1 MARTKIAIK
10 GQISEY
16 IPNPTFEVVAPPG
29 AQEEYYR
36 HGNPDGKSLREIF
49 GKPIRCPEWAR
60 NAQARLPHLDE
71 LGIEGSLMFP
81 TLASLLEERM
91 RDDPDLTHVV
101 VHSLNQWIHD
111 EWTFNYHDRIFAT
124 PIITLP
130 IVDEAIKELEWCL
143 ERGAPLHP
151 DPTGAGVGSAGA
163 AVAGPARVR
172 SVLGQGPG
180 GRRAGGHA
188 LVGLGL
194 RRPGVDLGGP
204 HGVPAVQAQPAAACW
219 SLQNRAISDMMT
231 AMVCHGA
238 FTRFPNL
245 RIATIENGGTWVAPL
260 VEKFEGIYKKM
271 PQEFAEHPVEA
282 FRRNVYVN
290 PFWEDALDGL
300 IEIMSPDRLLF
311 GSDYPHPEGLGNPIS
326 FYDDLPSS
334 LSQADAGQDHGRQ
347 PERAAGG
354 LTAGVE
360 HRDRSGRRYAGSIGG
375 GQGRRG
381 RDLDVRTLRGIG
393 AGGLGRGGHQ
403 GREPCGRRPAAGV
416 DHVGADPRR
425 GRELHGGAAQPGQ
438 AVGGPQSRP
447 PRRP

>member
-1 MARTKIAIK
+1 MARDLGFPVFDSDNHMYETEDAFTRHLPAEYRSAIRYVQVDGRTKIAIK

-60 NAQARLPHLDE
+60 NAKARLPHLDE
-71 LGIEGSLMFP
+71 LGIQGSLMFP

-91 RDDPDLTHVV
+91 RDDPDLTHAV

-124 PIITLP
+124 PIVTLP
-130 IVDEAIKELEWCL
+130 IVEKAIEELEWCL
-143 ERGAPLHP
+143 DRGARCILIRPAPAWGLRGP
-151 DPTGAGVGSAGA
+151 RSPGLPEFDPFWARVQEAGV
-163 AVAGPARVR
+163 
-172 SVLGQGPG
+172 
-180 GRRAGGHA
+180 
-188 LVGLGL
+188 LVGMHSSDSGYADLVSIWEGRTEFLPFKPNPL
-194 RRPGVDLGGP
+194 RLLVM
-204 HGVPAVQAQPAAACW
+204 
-219 SLQNRAISDMMT
+219 QNRAISDMMA

-238 FTRFPNL
+238 LTRFPAL

-290 PFWEDALDGL
+290 PFWEDALEGL
-300 IEIMSPDRLLF
+300 IDIMSPDRLLF
-311 GSDYPHPEGLGNPIS
+311 GSDYPHPEGLGNPLS

-334 LSQADAGQDHGRQ
+334 LSQVDA
-347 PERAAGG
+347 AKIMGG
-354 LTAGVE
+354 NLK
-360 HRDRSGRRYAGSIGG
+360 
-375 GQGRRG
+375 
-381 RDLDVRTLRGIG
+381 
-393 AGGLGRGGHQ
+393 
-403 GREPCGRRPAAGV
+403 
-416 DHVGADPRR
+416 
-425 GRELHGGAAQPGQ
+425 ELL
-438 AVGGPQSRP
+438 AV
-447 PRRP
+447 

>member
-1 MARTKIAIK
+1 MARDLGFEVFDSDNHMYETQDAFTRHLPPEHRGAIRYVQVDGRTKIAIN

-29 AQEEYYR
+29 AQEDYYR

-60 NAQARLPHLDE
+60 NAKARLPHLDE
-71 LGIEGSLMFP
+71 LGIQGSLMFP

-130 IVDEAIKELEWCL
+130 IVEKAIEELEWCL
-143 ERGAPLHP
+143 DRGARCILIRPAPAWGLRGP
-151 DPTGAGVGSAGA
+151 RSPGLPEFDPFWARVQEAGV
-163 AVAGPARVR
+163 
-172 SVLGQGPG
+172 
-180 GRRAGGHA
+180 
-188 LVGLGL
+188 LVGVHSSDSGYADLVSIWEGRTEFLPFKPNPL
-194 RRPGVDLGGP
+194 RLLVM
-204 HGVPAVQAQPAAACW
+204 
-219 SLQNRAISDMMT
+219 QNRAISDMMA

-238 FTRFPNL
+238 LTRFPDL

-271 PQEFAEHPVEA
+271 PHDFAEHPVEA

-300 IEIMSPDRLLF
+300 IDIMSPDRLLF
-311 GSDYPHPEGLGNPIS
+311 GSDYPHPEGLGNPLS

-334 LSQADAGQDHGRQ
+334 LSQSDA
-347 PERAAGG
+347 AKIMGG
-354 LTAGVE
+354 NLK
-360 HRDRSGRRYAGSIGG
+360 
-375 GQGRRG
+375 
-381 RDLDVRTLRGIG
+381 
-393 AGGLGRGGHQ
+393 
-403 GREPCGRRPAAGV
+403 
-416 DHVGADPRR
+416 
-425 GRELHGGAAQPGQ
+425 ELL
-438 AVGGPQSRP
+438 AV
-447 PRRP
+447 

>member
-1 MARTKIAIK
+1 MARDLGFEVFDSDNHMYETEDAFTRYLPPEYKGAIRYVQVEGRTKIAIK

-36 HGNPDGKSLREIF
+36 HGNPDGKSLREVF

-60 NAQARLPHLDE
+60 NAKARLPHLDD
-71 LGIEGSLMFP
+71 LGIQGSLMFP

-130 IVDEAIKELEWCL
+130 IVEKAIEELEWCL
-143 ERGAPLHP
+143 DRGARCILIRPAPAWGLRGP
-151 DPTGAGVGSAGA
+151 RSPGLPEFDPFWARVQEAGV
-163 AVAGPARVR
+163 
-172 SVLGQGPG
+172 
-180 GRRAGGHA
+180 
-188 LVGLGL
+188 LVGMHSSDSGYADLVSIWEGRTEFLPFKPNPL
-194 RRPGVDLGGP
+194 RLLVM
-204 HGVPAVQAQPAAACW
+204 
-219 SLQNRAISDMMT
+219 QNRAISDMMT

-238 FTRFPNL
+238 FTRFPDL

-271 PQEFAEHPVEA
+271 PQEFGEHPVEA

-300 IEIMSPDRLLF
+300 IDIMSPDRLLF
-311 GSDYPHPEGLGNPIS
+311 GSDYPHPEGLGNPVS

-334 LSQADAGQDHGRQ
+334 LSPADA
-347 PERAAGG
+347 AKIMGG
-354 LTAGVE
+354 NLK
-360 HRDRSGRRYAGSIGG
+360 
-375 GQGRRG
+375 
-381 RDLDVRTLRGIG
+381 
-393 AGGLGRGGHQ
+393 
-403 GREPCGRRPAAGV
+403 
-416 DHVGADPRR
+416 
-425 GRELHGGAAQPGQ
+425 ELL
-438 AVGGPQSRP
+438 AV
-447 PRRP
+447 

>member
-1 MARTKIAIK
+1 MPAGTLNFPVFDSDNHMYETEDAFTRHLPPEYRGAIRYVQVDGRTKIAIQGK
-10 GQISEY
+10 ISEY

-71 LGIEGSLMFP
+71 LGIQGSLMFP

-91 RDDPDLTHVV
+91 RDDPDLTHAV

-124 PIITLP
+124 PIVTLP
-130 IVDEAIKELEWCL
+130 IVEKAIEELEWCL
-143 ERGAPLHP
+143 DRGARCILIRPAPAWGLRGP
-151 DPTGAGVGSAGA
+151 RSPGLPEFDPFWARVQEAGV
-163 AVAGPARVR
+163 
-172 SVLGQGPG
+172 
-180 GRRAGGHA
+180 
-188 LVGLGL
+188 LVGMHSSDSGYADLVSIWEGRTEFLPFKPNPL
-194 RRPGVDLGGP
+194 RLLVM
-204 HGVPAVQAQPAAACW
+204 
-219 SLQNRAISDMMT
+219 QNRAISDMMA

-238 FTRFPNL
+238 LTRFPAL

-290 PFWEDALDGL
+290 PFWEDALEGL
-300 IEIMSPDRLLF
+300 IDIMSPDRLLF
-311 GSDYPHPEGLGNPIS
+311 GSDYPHPEGLGNPLS

-334 LSQADAGQDHGRQ
+334 LSQVDA
-347 PERAAGG
+347 AKIMGG
-354 LTAGVE
+354 NLK
-360 HRDRSGRRYAGSIGG
+360 
-375 GQGRRG
+375 
-381 RDLDVRTLRGIG
+381 
-393 AGGLGRGGHQ
+393 
-403 GREPCGRRPAAGV
+403 
-416 DHVGADPRR
+416 
-425 GRELHGGAAQPGQ
+425 ELL
-438 AVGGPQSRP
+438 AV
-447 PRRP
+447 

>member
-1 MARTKIAIK
+1 MARDLGFEVFDSDNHMYETEDAFTRYLPPDYRGAIRYVQVDGRTKIAIK

-60 NAQARLPHLDE
+60 NAKARLPHLDE
-71 LGIEGSLMFP
+71 LGIQGSLMFP

-130 IVDEAIKELEWCL
+130 IVEKAIEELEWCL
-143 ERGAPLHP
+143 ERGARCILIRPAPAWGLRGP
-151 DPTGAGVGSAGA
+151 RSPGLPEFDPFWARVQEAGV
-163 AVAGPARVR
+163 
-172 SVLGQGPG
+172 
-180 GRRAGGHA
+180 
-188 LVGLGL
+188 LVGMHSSDSGYADLVSIWEGRTEFLPFKPNPL
-194 RRPGVDLGGP
+194 RLLVM
-204 HGVPAVQAQPAAACW
+204 
-219 SLQNRAISDMMT
+219 QNRAISDMMT

-238 FTRFPNL
+238 FTRFPDL

-300 IEIMSPDRLLF
+300 IDIMSPDRLLF
-311 GSDYPHPEGLGNPIS
+311 GSDYPHPEGLGNPVS

-334 LSQADAGQDHGRQ
+334 LSPADA
-347 PERAAGG
+347 AKIMGG
-354 LTAGVE
+354 NLK
-360 HRDRSGRRYAGSIGG
+360 
-375 GQGRRG
+375 
-381 RDLDVRTLRGIG
+381 
-393 AGGLGRGGHQ
+393 
-403 GREPCGRRPAAGV
+403 
-416 DHVGADPRR
+416 
-425 GRELHGGAAQPGQ
+425 ELL
-438 AVGGPQSRP
+438 AV
-447 PRRP
+447 